1 MNAKLEL
8 NNSKLKIEQL
18 KIGFADNSKL
28 KIQNSKLKNLNTKLE
43 LNNSKLKTEQLKIA
57 YGDNSKLKI
66 QNSKFKI
73 ALRATIQNSKFKTQ
87 NSKCE
92 YKGKYRYVLGTEIY
106 NRLSD
111 AKVIIQAAAIPR
123 RLAAHRAAMFRGLNI
138 SHSTFI

>member
-1 MNAKLEL
+1 M
-8 NNSKLKIEQL
+8 
-18 KIGFADNSKL
+18 
-28 KIQNSKLKNLNTKLE
+28 NTKLE
-43 LNNSKLKTEQLKIA
+43 LNNSKLKTEQLKIGFA
-57 YGDNSKLKI
+57 DNSKL
-66 QNSKFKI
+66 KI

>member
-1 MNAKLEL
+1 MAINLKAKETL
-8 NNSKLKIEQL
+8 QQ
-18 KIGFADNSKL
+18 IG
-28 KIQNSKLKNLNTKLE
+28 
-43 LNNSKLKTEQLKIA
+43 
-57 YGDNSKLKI
+57 
-66 QNSKFKI
+66 
-73 ALRATIQNSKFKTQ
+73 
-87 NSKCE
+87 E